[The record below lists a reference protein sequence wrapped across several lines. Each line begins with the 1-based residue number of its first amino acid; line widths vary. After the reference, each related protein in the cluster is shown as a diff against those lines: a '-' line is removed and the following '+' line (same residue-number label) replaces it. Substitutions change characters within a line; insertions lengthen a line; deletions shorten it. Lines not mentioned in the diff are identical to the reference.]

1 MAVFAALIASP
12 AAAQSDDFNANL
24 DISDEPICFAIVN
37 TADYSVNGSF
47 VTEKFERP
55 DGIIASHR
63 SNFRLQPAGEKEDDG
78 RLSDRAEF
86 CSYGPFFEG
95 RMLILTLRSLF
106 PIFECRTR
114 VDTGLEIVIKG
125 ARRAD
130 DTGVQTWAECFK
142 ADGSKTERPP
152 E

>member
-1 MAVFAALIASP
+1 MIIFPVLMAFFAAPVFAQGSDFNDNLDV
-12 AAAQSDDFNANL
+12 SDD
-24 DISDEPICFAIVN
+24 PICFAVVN

-47 VTEKFERP
+47 TTEKFMRP
-55 DGIIASHR
+55 DGVIASHR
-63 SNFRLQPAGEKEDDG
+63 SNFRLRPAGETADEG

-114 VDTGLEIVIKG
+114 VDTGQEIVIKG
-125 ARRAD
+125 ARRAP
-130 DTGVQTWAECFK
+130 VLVRLLK
-142 ADGSKTERPP
+142 AAMY
-152 E
+152 